1 MNILSLWKKSWCAA
15 RLLPEWLS
23 GWVAGVKISAIARSI
38 WKNGRLIL
46 WHMANLLQVSNFD
59 YASRIARA
67 LWICSKLQMESLQ

>member
-1 MNILSLWKKSWCAA
+1 
-15 RLLPEWLS
+15 
-23 GWVAGVKISAIARSI
+23 VAGVKISAIARSI